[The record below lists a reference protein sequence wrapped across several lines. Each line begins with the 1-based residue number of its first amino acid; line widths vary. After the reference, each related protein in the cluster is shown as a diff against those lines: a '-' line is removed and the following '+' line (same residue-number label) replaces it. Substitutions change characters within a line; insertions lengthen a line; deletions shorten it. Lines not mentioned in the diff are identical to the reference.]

1 MNVTHKG
8 KKKQKGKVVSCKPF
22 YSVRRKQVTT
32 FSSFQP
38 YRGRRLYAQNICFFS
53 SGLDKITEKAQV
65 SEDGTMVAVPHS
77 DSPQATADCGAAA
90 GGSDTESNSERDHEV
105 TAPHHW
111 CSRHV
116 FHFLLLKWFI
126 PSSGVSGGVRGN
138 EESTVQCV
146 VISSLEP
153 QSRLGTEKLFLS
165 NSVSSIKL
173 INEFWSKTH
182 RFSVNTRWYLYKCGT
197 NLL

>member
-22 YSVRRKQVTT
+22 YSVRRKQDTT

-38 YRGRRLYAQNICFFS
+38 YRGGRLYAQNICFFS
-53 SGLDKITEKAQV
+53 SGIDKITEKAQV

-77 DSPQATADCGAAA
+77 DSPQATADCSAAA

-105 TAPHHW
+105 TAPHITDVLAF
-111 CSRHV
+111 V
-116 FHFLLLKWFI
+116 FNFLLLKWFI
-126 PSSGVSGGVRGN
+126 PSSGVSGGVGGN
-138 EESTVQCV
+138 EESSVQCV

-153 QSRLGTEKLFLS
+153 QSRLGTKKLFSDVFIL
-165 NSVSSIKL
+165 
-173 INEFWSKTH
+173 
-182 RFSVNTRWYLYKCGT
+182 FSFFSQT
-197 NLL
+197 N